1 MTLLDTNVLIYAS
14 DPRSEHCRWA
24 RRTISEAVAGD
35 GAAVNAVSLAE
46 LCVGDADP
54 ATVADRI
61 RAWGVQILDIP
72 TALPRLAPERML
84 ITGSVVRKVQA
95 KARPSSHCLI
105 FSSAPMPSSWV
116 GR

>member
-24 RRTISEAVAGD
+24 RRVISEAVAGD

-72 TALPRLAPERML
+72 GAAAEITAQAYVRYRERREKSTGRDSPVVPLPDFFIGAHAQIMAGP
-84 ITGSVVRKVQA
+84 
-95 KARPSSHCLI
+95 
-105 FSSAPMPSSWV
+105 
-116 GR
+116 